1 MSDAE
6 SHRTAP
12 NSVEPNAAELNDSR
26 SAAALL
32 IAIDDF
38 LDYLRIERQLSV
50 NTRSNYGRNLS
61 AMAEQLTELALATW
75 SALTIHH
82 VRGIATRMHKS
93 GLSPRSIATKLSAL
107 RSFCDWLI
115 IQGQL
120 QANPARG
127 VSAPKQGRPLPKNLD
142 VDELH
147 QLMNIDEADPLAIRD
162 RAIMELMYSSGLR
175 LAELV
180 DLNLGD
186 IQFAERQV
194 RVIGKGNK
202 ERILPVGRMALEWLE
217 KWLKV
222 RATLAGG
229 EEFALF
235 VSQRQRRI
243 SHRSVQLRMAEWG
256 GKQSL
261 SSHIHPHKLRHSFA
275 THMLESSGD
284 LRAVQE
290 LLGHADL
297 ATTQIYTHLD
307 FQHLAKAYDNAHPRA
322 KREKE

>member
-1 MSDAE
+1 M
-6 SHRTAP
+6 TAADLAGDI
-12 NSVEPNAAELNDSR
+12 N
-26 SAAALL
+26 
-32 IAIDDF
+32 DF
-38 LDYLRIERQLSV
+38 LEYLRVERQLSA
-50 NTRSNYGRNLS
+50 NTRSGYGRNLN
-61 AMAEQLTELALATW
+61 AMAEQLSELALAGW
-75 SALTIHH
+75 SALTISH
-82 VRGIATRMHKS
+82 VRGLATRMHKS

-115 IQGQL
+115 LQGQL

-147 QLMNIDEADPLAIRD
+147 QLMNIDEADPLAVRD

-186 IQFAERQV
+186 IQFDERQV

-202 ERILPVGRMALEWLE
+202 ERILPVGRTALEWLK
-217 KWLKV
+217 KWLTV
-222 RATLAGG
+222 RGAVAGS
-229 EEFALF
+229 EEIALF

-243 SHRSVQLRMAEWG
+243 SHRSVQLRLAQWG
-256 GKQSL
+256 GKQAL

-307 FQHLAKAYDNAHPRA
+307 FQHLAKAYDQAHPRA
-322 KREKE
+322 KRDKD